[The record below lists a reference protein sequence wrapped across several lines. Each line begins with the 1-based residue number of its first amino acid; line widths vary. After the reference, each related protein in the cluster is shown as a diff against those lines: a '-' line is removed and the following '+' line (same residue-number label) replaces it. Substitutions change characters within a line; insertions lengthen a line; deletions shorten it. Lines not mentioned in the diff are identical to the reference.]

1 MECFRFSSSLPE
13 IDVNERLQHVCN
25 IVTNG
30 GKYLTEFLAKFGS
43 KWDHFLLFDLFGEWK
58 TFNMTCVCD
67 GISCRRVD
75 KQRQERR
82 QLRNVTRA
90 LETSTSEVGLVV
102 GLLLLKC

>member
-1 MECFRFSSSLPE
+1 MECFRFSSSQPE

-30 GKYLTEFLAKFGS
+30 GKYCTEILTKFGS
-43 KWDHFLLFDLFGEWK
+43 KWDHLNFSICLGEWK
-58 TFNMTCVCD
+58 TFNMMCVCD

-75 KQRQERR
+75 KQRRERT
-82 QLRNVTRA
+82 QLRNVTSA
-90 LETSTSEVGLVV
+90 LETWEVGLVV

>member
-58 TFNMTCVCD
+58 TFNMTCVCVMVFPAD
-67 GISCRRVD
+67 VSINKGRR
-75 KQRQERR
+75 EG
-82 QLRNVTRA
+82 N
-90 LETSTSEVGLVV
+90 
-102 GLLLLKC
+102 